1 VEFALLKRILEGSG
15 WLRLGFYGR
24 DGRLRILV
32 INSGSSSV
40 KFSMYEAVGA
50 SGDPKCLYDGELSA
64 IGEAEAK
71 LELTGADGED
81 LLAGRGVEVGK
92 ASSAVEAARKIF
104 EVVRGEGMPGVGAVG
119 YRVVHPGAKIH
130 EHVRITDAVLAEIE
144 EAGAF
149 APLHD
154 PEAVKVIREGMK
166 QFADVGHYACFDTVF
181 HQTMPVEATTY
192 PLPEDVRAEGVR
204 RYGFHGLSCE
214 SIVRQMRAAGELPKR
229 MVIAHLGSGC
239 SLTAVV
245 DGRSVDTSMG
255 LTPTGGVVMGTRPGD
270 LDPGLV
276 LYLLRQA
283 DGGIDA
289 VEKMLNHKAGMVG
302 LSGME
307 NDVKAVR
314 AAAAKG
320 DEKAQ
325 LSLKVFTRSV
335 MKVTGGYAWLMG
347 GLDAVVF
354 SGGIGEHDAL
364 TRAEVLSG
372 LETIGVKLDTALNS
386 AKENRMRRVSASDS
400 TTKVFVV
407 PAQEDLM
414 IAVHGYEMVRTGK

>member
-1 VEFALLKRILEGSG
+1 
-15 WLRLGFYGR
+15 
-24 DGRLRILV
+24 
-32 INSGSSSV
+32 
-40 KFSMYEAVGA
+40 
-50 SGDPKCLYDGELSA
+50 
-64 IGEAEAK
+64 
-71 LELTGADGED
+71 
-81 LLAGRGVEVGK
+81 
-92 ASSAVEAARKIF
+92 
-104 EVVRGEGMPGVGAVG
+104 
-119 YRVVHPGAKIH
+119 
-130 EHVRITDAVLAEIE
+130 
-144 EAGAF
+144 
-149 APLHD
+149 
-154 PEAVKVIREGMK
+154 
-166 QFADVGHYACFDTVF
+166 
-181 HQTMPVEATTY
+181 
-192 PLPEDVRAEGVR
+192 
-204 RYGFHGLSCE
+204 
-214 SIVRQMRAAGELPKR
+214 
-229 MVIAHLGSGC
+229 
-239 SLTAVV
+239 
-245 DGRSVDTSMG
+245 VDTSMG